1 MMWIGRS
8 KFILTRIKPWYVSSV
23 LWQKKTSFGLENIEQ
38 TLRGG
43 LDGERLTK
51 KNKLWI
57 RKYRANFKG
66 GLDGERKI

>member
-1 MMWIGRS
+1 MVCVLSPLAKKNKLWIR
-8 KFILTRIKPWYVSSV
+8 KYRANFK
-23 LWQKKTSFGLENIEQ
+23 
-38 TLRGG
+38 GG
-43 LDGERLTK
+43 LDRERLTK

>member
-1 MMWIGRS
+1 MC
-8 KFILTRIKPWYVSSV
+8 PQSSGK
-23 LWQKKTSFGLENIEQ
+23 KKTSFGLENIEQ

>member
-1 MMWIGRS
+1 MC
-8 KFILTRIKPWYVSSV
+8 PQSS
-23 LWQKKTSFGLENIEQ
+23 G
-38 TLRGG
+38 
-43 LDGERLTK
+43 K